1 MAETGL
7 PRHRH
12 PGELPRFVAAGCASH
27 RVDAASR
34 RKGRQEPVH
43 KDLRDDTIGRS
54 ICSNSARVTAKSSC
68 RQRWCI
74 VPIAMIATALYVGA
88 SVAPHARADP
98 TSNLKDAVT
107 QLRNG
112 TSCGSI
118 RYDAIAE
125 QVAQVITRTN
135 DEYISHVAKDIPPQD
150 PLPGLKDLG
159 YKGKTAKLLLG
170 AAKNEADAI
179 KGALIEGYASL
190 PDCSYTDYGADVRT
204 NASTGLILTAIVLA
218 GP

>member
-7 PRHRH
+7 PRQRH
-12 PGELPRFVAAGCASH
+12 PGERPRFVAARCPSH
-27 RVDAASR
+27 HVDAASR
-34 RKGRQEPVH
+34 REGRHQSVH
-43 KDLRDDTIGRS
+43 RGLRDHTLGRS
-54 ICSNSARVTAKSSC
+54 LCSSSARATTKSAC
-68 RQRWCI
+68 RQRWWT
-74 VPIAMIATALYVGA
+74 VPIVMIATALYVGA

-98 TSNLKDAVT
+98 TSNLKEAVG

-159 YKGKTAKLLLG
+159 YKGKKAKLLLG

-204 NASTGLILTAIVLA
+204 NASTGLTLTAIVLA